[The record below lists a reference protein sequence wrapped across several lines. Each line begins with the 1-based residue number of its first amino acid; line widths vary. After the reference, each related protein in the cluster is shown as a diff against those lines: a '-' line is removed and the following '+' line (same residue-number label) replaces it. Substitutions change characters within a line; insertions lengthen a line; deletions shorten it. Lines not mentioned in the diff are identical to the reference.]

1 MKEVI
6 SMNEVKFKE
15 GSLIVT
21 FQNGVDEN
29 NELKTY
35 TRTFRNVS
43 KDASV
48 QGLITTANAFSV
60 LVGHPVDQVERV
72 IREIL

>member
-1 MKEVI
+1 
-6 SMNEVKFKE
+6 MNEVKFKE

-21 FQNGVDEN
+21 FQNGMDEN
-29 NELKTY
+29 GEPKTY

-60 LVGHPVDQVERV
+60 LVGHPVHQVERV
-72 IREIL
+72 IRELL

>member
-1 MKEVI
+1 
-6 SMNEVKFKE
+6 MNEAKFKE

-21 FQNGVDEN
+21 FQNGMDEN
-29 NELKTY
+29 DEPKTY
-35 TRTFRNVS
+35 TRTLRNVS

-60 LVGHPVDQVERV
+60 LVGHPVHQVERV
-72 IREIL
+72 IRELL